1 MALASPAGSPEL
13 PRRGEVHHLP
23 DKHERRRHNRESP
36 CKRCSM
42 PRPSLSRLLPAGLL
56 PAALLLATS
65 LAPASAAR
73 AEGVVQ
79 RVVRTGQ
86 LVLAGPADAPPLVST
101 DANGDAQGYAVAV
114 ARIVQARLEQVTGK
128 PVKLRF
134 EAVASNADLAGSVA
148 SGKADLACGVPFRW
162 DQDASVDFT
171 LPIGLSG
178 LRLLAPSGRF
188 DGSPAGLRGRRIGV
202 VAGSLGQ
209 TQLQGMQPQA
219 VSVPFATSAAAVSAL
234 VAGKVDGVIGDS
246 LLLRSLARSQNA
258 GNLVL
263 TPEESY
269 QHYAV
274 SCVVPQNDSA
284 FRDVVNLSIAGL
296 MQSYL
301 DGVAEAVALVHRWV
315 GPDSNV
321 AVPAETIRIYFE
333 NVMLGV
339 EPIRPL
345 RPGQAPAPR
354 PGT

>member
-1 MALASPAGSPEL
+1 
-13 PRRGEVHHLP
+13 
-23 DKHERRRHNRESP
+23 
-36 CKRCSM
+36 M
-42 PRPSLSRLLPAGLL
+42 PRHPRSRLLPARFL
-56 PAALLLATS
+56 PAALLLATA
-65 LAPASAAR
+65 LAPVGAAR

-101 DANGDAQGYAVAV
+101 DASGEAQGYAVAV
-114 ARIVQARLEQVTGK
+114 ARIVQARLEAVTGK

-134 EAVASNADLAGSVA
+134 QAVASNADLAATVA

-178 LRLLAPSGRF
+178 LRLLAPSGRL

-209 TQLQGMQPQA
+209 SQLQGMQPQA
-219 VSVPFATSAAAVSAL
+219 VAVPFPTSAAAVSAL
-234 VAGKVDGVIGDS
+234 IAGRIDGVIGDS

-258 GNLVL
+258 TNLVL
-263 TPEESY
+263 SPEQSY

-296 MQSYL
+296 MQAYL
-301 DGVAEAVALVHRWV
+301 DGVAEAVALVHRLV
-315 GPDSNV
+315 GPDSTV
-321 AVPAETIRIYFE
+321 AVPADTIRAYFE
-333 NVMLGV
+333 SVMFGV

-345 RPGQAPAPR
+345 SADQAPAPR
-354 PGT
+354 SGN

>member
-1 MALASPAGSPEL
+1 
-13 PRRGEVHHLP
+13 
-23 DKHERRRHNRESP
+23 
-36 CKRCSM
+36 M
-42 PRPSLSRLLPAGLL
+42 PRHPLSRLLPARIL
-56 PAALLLATS
+56 PAALLLATA
-65 LAPASAAR
+65 LTPMGAAR

-79 RVVRTGQ
+79 RVVRSGQ
-86 LVLAGPADAPPLVST
+86 LVLVGPSDAPPLVST
-101 DANGDAQGYAVAV
+101 TANGDAQGYAVEV
-114 ARIVQARLEQVTGK
+114 ARLVQARLEQVTGK

-134 EAVASNADLAGSVA
+134 EPIANTANLTGTVA

-188 DGSPAGLRGRRIGV
+188 DGSPAGLGGRRIGV

-209 TQLQGMQPQA
+209 SQLQGMAPRA
-219 VSVPFATSAAAVSAL
+219 VAVAFPNTAAAVSAL
-234 VAGKVDGVIGDS
+234 VAGQVEGVIGDS
-246 LLLRSLARSQNA
+246 LLLRSLARGQKA
-258 GNLVL
+258 TNLVL
-263 TPEESY
+263 TPEQSY

-301 DGVAEAVALVHRWV
+301 DGVTEAVALVHRWV
-315 GPDSNV
+315 GPDSAV
-321 AVPAETIRIYFE
+321 AIPADSIRAYFE
-333 NVMLGV
+333 DVMYGV

-345 RPGQAPAPR
+345 SPDQPSAPHQ
-354 PGT
+354 GN

>member
-1 MALASPAGSPEL
+1 M
-13 PRRGEVHHLP
+13 
-23 DKHERRRHNRESP
+23 
-36 CKRCSM
+36 RCSM

-101 DANGDAQGYAVAV
+101 DANGEAQGYAVAV
-114 ARIVQARLEQVTGK
+114 ARIVQARLDLVTGK

-134 EAVASNADLAGSVA
+134 LPVSSTADMAASVA

-162 DQDASVDFT
+162 DQDANVDFT

-202 VAGSLGQ
+202 VAGSLGDS
-209 TQLQGMQPQA
+209 QLRGMQPQA
-219 VSVPFATSAAAVSAL
+219 VAVPFPSSAAAVAAL
-234 VAGKVDGVIGDS
+234 IAGKVDGVIGDS
-246 LLLRSLARSQNA
+246 LLLRNLARSQNA

-274 SCVVPQNDSA
+274 SCVVPQDDSA

-301 DGVAEAVALVHRWV
+301 DGVAEAVALVHHLV
-315 GPDSNV
+315 GPDSSV
-321 AVPAETIRIYFE
+321 AVPAETIRVYFE

-345 RPGQAPAPR
+345 PAGQTPAPR
-354 PGT
+354 PAN